1 MTQGY
6 PAQPNYGPQF
16 QQPQQFVPPA
26 GGYAPPAAPQQY
38 VPPTPQYQQG
48 MGVPA
53 GNFFVQQDPHVQ
65 AQQQAPQFQQPS
77 YEQAQYSAP
86 VEDTSGFWGGA
97 SAISF
102 DDKKGYVKG
111 TFRGGQII
119 SKTISNQTDLATR
132 QPKKWDDG
140 SARKQMQVLLQTSE
154 RADPQD
160 NGQRQLFIKGDMP
173 RATREAFQAAGKQD
187 LEIGGWLYMAWVDDE
202 QPKTP
207 GFNPKK
213 VYKAVYAPAGSPD
226 PMAGQQPY
234 RPASVPAPAPA
245 PVPQPSASAD
255 QFAAYAAYQQQMAA
269 HQASVPQGVPSAA
282 PAQQPYD
289 PALAAQQAA
298 AQYGG
303 HYPGQPQQ
311 PTAPGSVGN
320 MPAQQSATMNAMW
333 QAAQQM
339 EPQTFG
345 QPGQAPPEQQFAPQG
360 QQPGQVPPGYGQF
373 QPGAQPTA
381 VPNPQQPTAPVPQ
394 SGSGAP
400 QGFNPFG

>member
-6 PAQPNYGPQF
+6 PAQPNYGPQH
-16 QQPQQFVPPA
+16 QQHQQFAPPA
-26 GGYAPPAAPQQY
+26 GEYAPPAAPQQY
-38 VPPTPQYQQG
+38 APPAPTPQYQQG
-48 MGVPA
+48 TGIPA
-53 GNFFVQQDPHVQ
+53 GNFFVQQDPHIQ
-65 AQQQAPQFQQPS
+65 AQQQAPQLQQPGAD
-77 YEQAQYSAP
+77 QWGGQP
-86 VEDTSGFWGGA
+86 TEDTSSFWGGA

-102 DDKKGYVKG
+102 DDRKGYVKG

-187 LEIGGWLYMAWVDDE
+187 LEVGGWLYMAWVDDE
-202 QPKTP
+202 QPKQQ

-234 RPASVPAPAPA
+234 RPASVPALA
-245 PVPQPSASAD
+245 PVSAPQPSAGAD
-255 QFAAYAAYQQQMAA
+255 QFAAYAAHQQQMAA
-269 HQASVPQGVPSAA
+269 HQAAVPQGMPNAF
-282 PAQQPYD
+282 AQPPTQQYD

-311 PTAPGSVGN
+311 PAAPGPIAN
-320 MPAQQSATMNAMW
+320 MPARQSATMDAMW
-333 QAAQQM
+333 QAAQQA
-339 EPQTFG
+339 EPQAQPQSQ
-345 QPGQAPPEQQFAPQG
+345 QPGQAPP
-360 QQPGQVPPGYGQF
+360 GYGQS
-373 QPGAQPTA
+373 QPGAQP
-381 VPNPQQPTAPVPQ
+381 QQAPVSAPQ
-394 SGSGAP
+394 SNDGVP